1 MCGWSVGLCVGG
13 VKVYVWVKCRFI
25 FGDIITTV
33 DKTLRSK
40 LPGLST
46 LPLAFAPAEAAT
58 SFCCWARAAGF
69 LGASAAGFLGA
80 SAAGFL
86 GASAA
91 GFLGAGAAGFFCI
104 GATDFF

>member
-1 MCGWSVGLCVGG
+1 MCGWSE
-13 VKVYVWVKCRFI
+13 VYVWVKCRFI